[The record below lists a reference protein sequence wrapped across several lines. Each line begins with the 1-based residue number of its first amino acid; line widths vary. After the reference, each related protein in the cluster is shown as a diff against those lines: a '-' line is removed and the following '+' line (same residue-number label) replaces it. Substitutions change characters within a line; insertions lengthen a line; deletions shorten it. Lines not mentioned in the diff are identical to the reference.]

1 MPSTRRVLIL
11 SLLVVSGAGAS
22 VGAQQIDPDVEI
34 VEGKKGLKYQDL
46 VVGEGEEAK
55 NGKSVTVHYTGWLT
69 DGTKFDSSFDAGRPF
84 TFPLGRGR
92 VIAGWDQGVK
102 GMQVGGKRKLIIPSS
117 LGYGARGAGNLIPPH
132 ADLIFDVELLSVE

>member
-11 SLLVVSGAGAS
+11 SLLVVSFAGAS
-22 VGAQQIDPDVEI
+22 VAAQQIDPDVEI
-34 VEGKKGLKYQDL
+34 VEGKRGLKYQDL

-55 NGKSVTVHYTGWLT
+55 NGKSATVHYTGWLT

-102 GMQVGGKRKLIIPSS
+102 GMQVSGKRKLIIPSS
-117 LGYGARGAGNLIPPH
+117 LGYGARGACAAIPPH
-132 ADLIFDVELLSVE
+132 ADLIFDVELLGVE

>member
-1 MPSTRRVLIL
+1 MLSTRRILVLYAL
-11 SLLVVSGAGAS
+11 LTSVAFASLAL
-22 VGAQQIDPDVEI
+22 QQPDPDIEI

-46 VVGEGEEAK
+46 VVGEGEVAK

-69 DGTKFDSSFDAGRPF
+69 DGTKFDSSVDAGRPF
-84 TFPLGRGR
+84 TFQLGRGQ

-117 LGYGARGAGNLIPPH
+117 LGYGARGAGGVIPPH
-132 ADLIFDVELLSVE
+132 ADLIFDVQLLRVE